1 MGDPEFDDVSLE
13 RLRRRSSS
21 KWTRFDPDVLPA
33 WIAEMDFALAP
44 SIQKRLAEAIELGDT
59 GYASEGLLA
68 ASFVDFARRF
78 EWTVAEEQVLLVPD
92 IMTGVAEILKAFTA
106 AGDGVVINP
115 P

>member
-68 ASFVDFARRF
+68 PSFVDFARRF
-78 EWTVAEEQVLLVPD
+78 
-92 IMTGVAEILKAFTA
+92 
-106 AGDGVVINP
+106 
-115 P
+115 